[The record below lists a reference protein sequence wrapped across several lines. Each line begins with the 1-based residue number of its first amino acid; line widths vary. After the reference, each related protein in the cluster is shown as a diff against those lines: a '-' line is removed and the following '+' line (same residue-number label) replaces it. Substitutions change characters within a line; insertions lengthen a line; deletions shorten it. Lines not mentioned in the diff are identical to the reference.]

1 MGEGVPGGWLWVGGS
16 RVVGGGFPPRALA
29 GVPTFLGCFRP
40 IVGGFPA
47 NAQTGKLQEEAS
59 KRCSGNQT
67 ITTIANSW
75 GSLQDGQKSRPFER
89 QFVGTPA
96 NAQNHG
102 RDKARGD
109 IRSHAWSALAGVPTR
124 RGDFGPLQGSFPANA
139 GTKNQKK
146 LIGVGVPSLCCRT
159 LPNACIVLSLPSAL
173 AGNLTQDSRRPAT
186 LSLPSALAGKPL

>member
-1 MGEGVPGGWLWVGGS
+1 MVGGWC
-16 RVVGGGFPPRALA
+16 VVGWPVAGFPPRALA
-29 GVPTFLGCFRP
+29 WVPTFLGCFRP

-59 KRCSGNQT
+59 KRRSGNQT
-67 ITTIANSW
+67 ITVIAALLTQCVSW

-102 RDKARGD
+102 RDKPQGD
-109 IRSHAWSALAGVPTR
+109 TRPQAWSALAWVPTR
-124 RGDFGPLQGSFPANA
+124 RGGFGHLQGGFPANA

-146 LIGVGVPSLCCRT
+146 LVGVGVLSLCCRT

>member
-1 MGEGVPGGWLWVGGS
+1 MGGWLWVAAGWP
-16 RVVGGGFPPRALA
+16 VAGFPPRALA

-75 GSLQDGQKSRPFER
+75 GSLQDGQKSRHFER

-102 RDKARGD
+102 RDKPRGD
-109 IRSHAWSALAGVPTR
+109 PQPQARPALAWVPTR

-146 LIGVGVPSLCCRT
+146 LVEVGVLSLCCRT
-159 LPNACIVLSLPSAL
+159 LLNVQHYVEPPPHVSWETPSN
-173 AGNLTQDSRRPAT
+173 GPKMKR
-186 LSLPSALAGKPL
+186 